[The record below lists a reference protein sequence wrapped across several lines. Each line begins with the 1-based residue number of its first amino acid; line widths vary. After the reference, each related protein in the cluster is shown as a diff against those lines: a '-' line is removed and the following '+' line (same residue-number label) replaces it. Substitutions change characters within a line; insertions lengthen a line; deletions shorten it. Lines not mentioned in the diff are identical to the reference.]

1 MILRD
6 LVSSM
11 GGRRFALTLLSGAGT
26 WLLCALGLI
35 DGGVYAT
42 VTIAT
47 VASYIGGN
55 VAQRSIEAKTP
66 GG

>member
-1 MILRD
+1 MNLDAI
-6 LVSSM
+6 
-11 GGRRFALTLLSGAGT
+11 GGRRFLLTVSSGAGT

-55 VAQRSIEAKTP
+55 VAQRLIEAKAP

>member
-1 MILRD
+1 MNLT
-6 LVSSM
+6 SM
-11 GGRRFALTLLSGAGT
+11 GGRRFVLTVVSGAGT
-26 WLLCALGLI
+26 WLLTALGLI

-55 VAQRSIEAKTP
+55 VAQRSIEGAANRAAK
-66 GG
+66 